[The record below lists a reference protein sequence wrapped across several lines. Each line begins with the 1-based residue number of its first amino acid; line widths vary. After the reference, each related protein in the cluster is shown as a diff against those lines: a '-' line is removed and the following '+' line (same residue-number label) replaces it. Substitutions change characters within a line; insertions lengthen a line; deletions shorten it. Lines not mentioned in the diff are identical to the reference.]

1 MRVQWKPIC
10 MQCGKVGAS
19 LTYTDGGQPKHSAKM
34 SGSCPKN
41 PNGGHF
47 GHSPMWTKVNQA
59 FENPIDCSAS
69 LMFNIG
75 VLFPI
80 G

>member
-47 GHSPMWTKVNQA
+47 GHSPMWTKVN
-59 FENPIDCSAS
+59 
-69 LMFNIG
+69 
-75 VLFPI
+75 
-80 G
+80 